1 MCITEQRSGQ
11 PSIIRVYNIN
21 REDITKRMSLPS
33 SPFFP
38 YSHSYTSVPL
48 SFPFFAG
55 RDGADNPESKEP
67 MTTMTLTGSKA
78 TVALWAPLSDSILT
92 GHESG
97 KIGKYDV
104 KTGEEVNNVDAGE
117 GHRGEITDI
126 QLSPDGTYFIT
137 SSKDKTARVSLSSV
151 SYFDIWIG
159 EEAVGVQKHVGGT

>member
-1 MCITEQRSGQ
+1 
-11 PSIIRVYNIN
+11 
-21 REDITKRMSLPS
+21 
-33 SPFFP
+33 
-38 YSHSYTSVPL
+38 
-48 SFPFFAG
+48 
-55 RDGADNPESKEP
+55 
-67 MTTMTLTGSKA
+67 MTLTGSKA

-137 SSKDKTARVSLSSV
+137 SSKDKTARVSFCFQSSCLPIV
-151 SYFDIWIG
+151 IG
-159 EEAVGVQKHVGGT
+159 KKDERERERSDLNPRSVN